1 MPKACVSLASAQSPD
16 QSGSLGAIAEKLSTM
31 RFKRAIWGVDE
42 RDVIHKIQRIDEM
55 YRELYQA
62 QELRYQTL
70 LEDREQEI
78 RRLAKS
84 TARSHR

>member
-1 MPKACVSLASAQSPD
+1 
-16 QSGSLGAIAEKLSTM
+16 M

-78 RRLAKS
+78 RRLAKNI
-84 TARSHR
+84 ARSHR